1 MSEVIAHCKGL
12 PEKTFDTGQEILK
25 EGLKTGILYIL
36 AAGSVEVVKGDFQIN
51 VVSEP
56 GSFFGEMSILLDQPH
71 MATVRALEPSR
82 FYVVDDPRTFVASH
96 PDIILSLA
104 KLLAKRLH
112 GVTSYLVD
120 LKTQFE
126 DRKDHLGMV
135 DEVLE
140 SLIHRQ
146 EEE

>member
-1 MSEVIAHCKGL
+1 MREVVAHCKGL
-12 PEKTFDTGQEILK
+12 PEKTFGAGEVILK
-25 EGLKTGILYIL
+25 EGHKTGLLYIL
-36 AAGSVEVVKGDFQIN
+36 ADGSVEVVKGDFQIN

-82 FYVVDDPRTFVASH
+82 LYVVNDPRTFVASH

-120 LKTQFE
+120 LKKQFE
-126 DRKDHLGMV
+126 DRGDHLGMV

-140 SLIHRQ
+140 SLIHHQ
-146 EEE
+146 EED

>member
-25 EGLKTGILYIL
+25 EGLKTGVLYIL

>member
-1 MSEVIAHCKGL
+1 MREVVAHCKGL
-12 PEKTFDTGQEILK
+12 PEKTFGAGEVILQEGQ
-25 EGLKTGILYIL
+25 KTGLLYIL
-36 AAGSVEVVKGDFQIN
+36 AEGSVEVVKDDFQIN
-51 VVSEP
+51 VVAEP

-82 FYVVDDPRTFVASH
+82 LYVVNDPRAFVASH

-120 LKTQFE
+120 LKKQFE
-126 DRKDHLGMV
+126 DSEDHLGMV

-140 SLIHRQ
+140 SLIHHQ
-146 EEE
+146 EED